1 MTAVRTIGRI
11 DGAAGARVVV
21 AVPEGGGG
29 VQLELALDGTVMRM
43 RLAPDQAAAL
53 ERLIGLALFR
63 CWLPAKGEPRREAHR
78 E

>member
-21 AVPEGGGG
+21 AVPEGGG